1 MAKVNYSE
9 LQNRVLHLSDL
20 IDDFVDAVEQD
31 MREKNMTNTQ
41 CILSIYM
48 LGNYLNNI
56 DPESSSPLV
65 IDISKDLKGL
75 QIYYHIELLRSFISR
90 YYGTRFDTTETAP
103 ISAAS
108 LGFKDLLMRE
118 SQNFLNITKL
128 VPSPLEII
136 YLCVGSILSQLQHG
150 ASELTQAEVENG
162 RQVISSAKEQ
172 KRSLLDYLEAFEKAY
187 GDQLKTDG
195 SVQ

>member
-9 LQNRVLHLSDL
+9 VQNRVLHLSDL
-20 IDDFVDAVEQD
+20 MDDFVDAVEQD

-56 DPESSSPLV
+56 DSESSSPLV
-65 IDISKDLKGL
+65 IDIAKDLKGL

-172 KRSLLDYLEAFEKAY
+172 KRALLDYLEAFEKAY

>member
-9 LQNRVLHLSDL
+9 VQNRVLHLSDL
-20 IDDFVDAVEQD
+20 MDDFVDAVEQD

-56 DPESSSPLV
+56 DSESSSPLV
-65 IDISKDLKGL
+65 IDIAKDLKGL

-162 RQVISSAKEQ
+162 RQVISSAREQ
-172 KRSLLDYLEAFEKAY
+172 KRALLDYLEAFEKAY

>member
-20 IDDFVDAVEQD
+20 MDDFVDAVEQD

-172 KRSLLDYLEAFEKAY
+172 KRALLDYLEAFEKAY

>member
-172 KRSLLDYLEAFEKAY
+172 KRALLDYLEAFEKAY